1 MSEHTDIAAL
11 RIGSVSAVRGRLVEI
26 WVDAERNDS
35 HMLYKGE
42 VIANVSVGSFLVIR
56 SGYRSLVVKIE
67 EEQLVEEKLW
77 NSETYRRDIDRNRR
91 TLKCMLVGEFQGTN
105 YRSGVSA
112 TPLIGNTAYIP
123 TQSQVSAI
131 YGSHAEGGGEER
143 GLITIGHLNDNES
156 VPYQIDIAKFFSSH
170 IGIFGNTGSGKSY
183 TLTQLYTKLLDRL
196 TDGTTIPENTRF
208 IIFDLN
214 GEYSA
219 DNNDVICQPGNK
231 SIYSLILNSP
241 QTASSGDKIP
251 IPASTFKDP
260 EFWSTALEATTKTQA
275 PFISR
280 ALRKTRSAR
289 IETKDIK
296 KMLDAML
303 NVPNPKEFDI
313 NHIYSFLHGIKEL
326 ENRHGEPRLSE
337 FDEETEKALNIFR
350 DNLQFVSKHGAVW
363 ISPIPSSYETP
374 TASTESRNFQS
385 HPSDDS
391 TTILYPNNKKY
402 KKVIDWAFEQIFP
415 GEVFSIRDDLFSK
428 YYLHF
433 FLEFYSDVANGYATS
448 SFIMPMM
455 NRLRNTLPVLRESFL
470 PIEQEDCYNLSPVT
484 IIDLSRTSRS
494 TMKFIPLV
502 LTRALY
508 KRHKGSYSL
517 ASNTLHFLNI
527 IIDEA
532 HNLLSYESSQE
543 SEIWRNTRLETFEE
557 IIKEGRK
564 FGVFLTLASQR
575 PHDISPTITSQLHHY
590 MLHRLVNS
598 KDLDAVRNA
607 VSYLDRKSFD
617 ELPALPTGT
626 CVISGTSIQ
635 LPAVVKIDP
644 LEHGRT
650 PKNETI
656 DLRNLWN
663 L

>member
-1 MSEHTDIAAL
+1 MSEHTEIAAL

-42 VIANVSVGSFLVIR
+42 VVANVSVGSFLVIR

-131 YGSHAEGGGEER
+131 YGSHAEGGGEKR

-156 VPYQIDIAKFFSSH
+156 VPYQIDIAKFFASH

-196 TDGTTIPENTRF
+196 TEGTTIPENTRF

-214 GEYSA
+214 GEYSSQR
-219 DNNDVICQPGNK
+219 DTVLCRTGLK
-231 SIYSLILNSP
+231 SIYTP
-241 QTASSGDKIP
+241 HQGGYMASAPTDRVP
-251 IPASTFKDP
+251 IPRQALNEP
-260 EFWSTALEATTKTQA
+260 EFWNTLLEATEKTQQ
-275 PFISR
+275 PFIARVLEKQNGSFSR
-280 ALRKTRSAR
+280 DTV
-289 IETKDIK
+289 K
-296 KMLDAML
+296 KIFDSLIM
-303 NVPNPKEFDI
+303 VPNPKDFDPNLVFSLLEDI
-313 NHIYSFLHGIKEL
+313 SSLTSDESSSDQKKAFAKLRSDLNYNSTMNQFEYSYPEDPNYGRLFPSSKYFWSTLHEKFDKII
-326 ENRHGEPRLSE
+326 RHDIQLPSNSFASAQFAFTLKFYQEVAQG
-337 FDEETEKALNIFR
+337 
-350 DNLQFVSKHGAVW
+350 FVS
-363 ISPIPSSYETP
+363 
-374 TASTESRNFQS
+374 TAHIRPLIARLKSR
-385 HPSDDS
+385 
-391 TTILYPNNKKY
+391 I
-402 KKVIDWAFEQIFP
+402 
-415 GEVFSIRDDLFSK
+415 
-428 YYLHF
+428 
-433 FLEFYSDVANGYATS
+433 
-448 SFIMPMM
+448 
-455 NRLRNTLPVLRESFL
+455 PVLIQNFETKDA
-470 PIEQEDCYNLSPVT
+470 IEYRKPLT
-484 IIDLSRTSRS
+484 IIDLHRTSFEGR
-494 TMKFIPLV
+494 KLIPLI
-502 LTRALY
+502 LTRCFY
-508 KRHKGSYSL
+508 KAHKDQHRGDGY
-517 ASNTLHFLNI
+517 LNI
-527 IIDEA
+527 VIDEA